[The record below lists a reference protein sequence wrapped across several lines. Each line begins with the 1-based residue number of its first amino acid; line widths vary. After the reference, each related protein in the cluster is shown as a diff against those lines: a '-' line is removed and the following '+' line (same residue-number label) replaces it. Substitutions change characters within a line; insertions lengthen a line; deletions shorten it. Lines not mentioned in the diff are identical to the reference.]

1 MNTKQERIRN
11 FSIIA
16 HIDHGKSTLADRLLE
31 KTHAVSVREMRE
43 QYLDSMDLERERG
56 ITIKAQTCRVF
67 YTASDG
73 IEYQLNLI
81 DTPGHVDF
89 TYEVSR
95 ALAACE
101 GALLIVDAA
110 QGVEAQTVANLY
122 KAIEQNVEIIP
133 VINKI
138 DLPSADIEGVSNQ
151 VHDLIGSKREEIIP
165 CSAKT
170 GQGIEDILE
179 AIVQRVPHPVGKPDA
194 PARALV
200 FDSMFDVYRG
210 AIAYVRMLDGVLEVG
225 DPMYMIGEGD
235 IYDIEELGVFTPK
248 KLKVDRLEAGEV
260 GYIVAGVKDISDIHI
275 GDTFTHAKRR
285 ADNPF
290 PGYQAPQSMVF
301 CGLYPVSPEQYE
313 ELRKSLEK
321 LRLNDAAFHF
331 DPESSVALGFGFRC
345 GFLGMLH
352 MEVSQERLEREFNL
366 SLITTAPN
374 VSYRVYTVSGDE
386 LIVENPSELPS
397 TNEIDNIQEPFIN
410 SSIITH
416 TDYVGGIMKLA
427 MERRGVDKG
436 MEYLS
441 PDRVMMKYEF
451 PLSEVIMDFYDKLK
465 SISRGYASFDYEFLE
480 YRTGELVRLDM
491 LLNGDPVDAL
501 SVIVHKEKAYQK
513 GKLLAE
519 KLRQV
524 VPRQQYDVAIQASIG
539 SRIIAR
545 ETVKALRKNV
555 LAKCYGGD
563 ISRKRK
569 LLERQRE
576 GKRRLKNVGNI
587 EIPQE
592 AFMAILDI

>member
-1 MNTKQERIRN
+1 MTDLSKIRN